1 MVILGLLL
9 LGVGAVTIL
18 AGVFTSDVDAA
29 GKVSLLG
36 IDLSPMALFLV
47 GVAAGAFV
55 LWGFTIL
62 KYGTKREL
70 RARREHKELSKL
82 SEKLDRVES
91 ERRADDDSA

>member
-9 LGVGAVTIL
+9 LGVGAAAIL
-18 AGVFTSDVDAA
+18 AGFFTSEA
-29 GKVSLLG
+29 GTSGNVELLG
-36 IDLSPMALFLV
+36 LDMSPTTLFLV

-62 KYGTKREL
+62 KIGTKREL
-70 RARREHKELSKL
+70 RVRREHRELSKL

-91 ERRADDDSA
+91 ERRADDDST